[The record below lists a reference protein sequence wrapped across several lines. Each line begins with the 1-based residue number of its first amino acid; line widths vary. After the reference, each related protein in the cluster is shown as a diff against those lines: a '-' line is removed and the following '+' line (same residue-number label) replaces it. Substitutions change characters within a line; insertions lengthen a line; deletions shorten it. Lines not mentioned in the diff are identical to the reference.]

1 MLILL
6 LLRVAFNKKDVDPE
20 SLFQD
25 GFLWYDQNNGAGQAF
40 GDNALLRTNGRF
52 FDLCTD
58 REYGPDRPIVA
69 LAPTGNSYVNDI
81 KASLDSDLASY
92 GLTARIYDSRQA
104 IMDILESSDYE
115 KDDNPGICFGAAFV
129 ESDDTN
135 NRYQVNM
142 IFDDIIGENSDSN
155 MPNQELDAVD
165 QYQREPNDDAFEKY
179 NLGGYSYL
187 QNIISNSIL
196 RGRTGSAGAYISMIN
211 AQVKSSEHTKDDFI
225 QAAEGLLNF
234 FILLIFLAPLYRFVS
249 NTVTEKETKMKEAM
263 KIMGLTDL
271 PYWLSWFT
279 YYTIIN
285 TIQ

>member
-1 MLILL
+1 M
-6 LLRVAFNKKDVDPE
+6 
-20 SLFQD
+20 
-25 GFLWYDQNNGAGQAF
+25 
-40 GDNALLRTNGRF
+40 
-52 FDLCTD
+52 
-58 REYGPDRPIVA
+58 
-69 LAPTGNSYVNDI
+69 APTGNSYVNDI